1 MKKLVLLMGL
11 AASMVLTACGGSE
24 EKVIS
29 GEVNNVVTESAQAE
43 EVQTESTQ
51 ADVNGY
57 VFVSEGV
64 TIEVDGEAQAYVDG
78 MSEPVSVYESP
89 SCAFGDLDK
98 IHTYSGFEMDTYSM
112 EGVDYVSAI
121 IFLDDSVSTV
131 EGVAIGA
138 TVEDVK
144 AAYGEPTTE
153 ESTIFT
159 YEKDEMKLCF
169 LIKDNSVVS
178 VEYRTMILE

>member
-1 MKKLVLLMGL
+1 MKKVVLLMGL

-64 TIEVDGEAQAYVDG
+64 TIEVDG
-78 MSEPVSVYESP
+78 
-89 SCAFGDLDK
+89 
-98 IHTYSGFEMDTYSM
+98 
-112 EGVDYVSAI
+112 
-121 IFLDDSVSTV
+121 
-131 EGVAIGA
+131 VA
-138 TVEDVK
+138 
-144 AAYGEPTTE
+144 AAYLFATTVH
-153 ESTIFT
+153 TQRMF
-159 YEKDEMKLCF
+159 
-169 LIKDNSVVS
+169 V
-178 VEYRTMILE
+178 

>member
-1 MKKLVLLMGL
+1 MKKVVLLMGL
-11 AASMVLTACGGSE
+11 TASMVLTACGGSE

-29 GEVNNVVTESAQAE
+29 GEVNNVVTESAQPE
-43 EVQTESTQ
+43 EVQTEEAQ

-64 TIEVDGEAQAYVDG
+64 TIEVDGEAAAYVEG

-98 IHTYSGFEMDTYSM
+98 IHTYNGFEMDTYSID
-112 EGVDYVSAI
+112 GVDYVSAV
-121 IFLDDSVSTV
+121 IFLDDSVTTV
-131 EGVAIGA
+131 EGVGIGS

-153 ESTIFT
+153 ESTILT